1 MSYAALPRASP
12 RSSHDFQ
19 TRSSLDSLTDSDVEM
34 QRRRAS
40 RLPIFEPASGIGR
53 FRAIQHHKSRRR
65 HSIASLSYLLEL
77 CIRPRLLFFLLKW
90 FIALGVVIGIIVF
103 FLWEIHI
110 EIMWYSR
117 NWIQKEVNTLQPL
130 AGCFDKPSISS
141 AYNVT
146 AAMGPKRTEVQA
158 GVPLRLGMDCY
169 EFAGTIQP
177 DPNGTPRPT
186 EKRYFHTYW
195 RVDLA
200 PFEARQEW
208 MIKSF
213 FATQDTTSTTLILW
227 SNGDLSHNTLLRTWV
242 QQYPDAFEL
251 RVVDMAAL
259 ARGTAME
266 GSHLLKSND
275 VKAWVDGDLIRLLL
289 LWNYGGVWVDM
300 DSLLTR
306 DLTPL
311 LEHEF
316 VTQWD
321 CYGVYPFHPSVYL
334 LTGSLIDKKYQPFNG
349 ALMHFFKHSP
359 YLCEFFHVMITSP
372 PPRAGSTDWGSL
384 LYFKLWRRLVA
395 NGIPPFKIL
404 PFCFSDA
411 RSCRMDNR
419 LPDPFVK
426 DGRTWAD
433 GLGLQG
439 DNSPLQKTLEKV
451 FAVHLHNQWEKVFPP
466 NGWVERYLLRKYDSV
481 LQ

>member
-1 MSYAALPRASP
+1 MSYAPLHRASP
-12 RSSHDFQ
+12 YSQHEIESR
-19 TRSSLDSLTDSDVEM
+19 TSLDSLADSELEM
-34 QRRRAS
+34 QRRRTSA
-40 RLPIFEPASGIGR
+40 LPVHNQPSTTGR
-53 FRAIQHHKSRRR
+53 FRPFQHHRTRLR
-65 HSIASLSYLLEL
+65 QPFASFARLHEA
-77 CIRPRLLFFLLKW
+77 CIRPRPLFFLLKW
-90 FIALGVVIGIIVF
+90 LIAFGVVMVLVIVL
-103 FLWEIHI
+103 LWEIHI

-117 NWIQKEVNTLQPL
+117 NWIQKEINTLQPL
-130 AGCFDKPSISS
+130 AGCFNKQSISS

-169 EFAGTIQP
+169 EFAGTLQP
-177 DPNGTPRPT
+177 DPTSPPPAER
-186 EKRYFHTYW
+186 RFFHTYW

-200 PFEARQEW
+200 PFEERQEW

-213 FATQDTTSTTLILW
+213 FATQDMASSTLILW
-227 SNGDLSHNTLLRTWV
+227 SNGDLSGNVLLRTWL
-242 QQYPDAFEL
+242 QRYPDAFDL
-251 RVVDMAAL
+251 KVVDVEAL
-259 ARGTAME
+259 ARGTALE

-275 VKAWVDGDLIRLLL
+275 AKAWIDGDLIRLLL
-289 LWNYGGVWVDM
+289 LWNYGGTWVDM

-306 DLTPL
+306 DLVPL

-321 CYGVYPFHPSVYL
+321 CYGVYHVHSPIDFL
-334 LTGSLIDKKYQPFNG
+334 IGFQIDKKYQPFNG
-349 ALMHFFKHSP
+349 ALMHFLKHSP
-359 YLCEFFHVMITSP
+359 YLCEFFHLMTISP
-372 PPRAGSTDWGSL
+372 PPRSGSTDWGSL

-395 NGIPPFKIL
+395 GGIPPFKII

-426 DGRTWAD
+426 DGRTWAG
-433 GLGLQG
+433 GLGLRG
-439 DNSPLQKTLEKV
+439 PNSPLQNTLEKV
-451 FAVHLHNQWEKVFPP
+451 FSVHLHNQWEKVFPP
-466 NGWVERYLLRKYDSV
+466 DGWVERYLLRKYDKL